1 MHTGGPQHHGLP
13 YPAGHEHE
21 FPATPVASHADPY
34 SMANDLDSA
43 NRKTRTKPIRNS
55 DGVLIRKDGRPDMRS
70 VSSANNLRKVH
81 AKKEAEKAEM
91 EGRTPTSGRSL
102 APANSSSLSDE
113 EEGDYMEMDGE
124 TDRGRSEGRNG
135 ASQEAETSES
145 LLRHRELMSRMFQ
158 ESSARS
164 SKGTAE
170 AWFPRVEGPP
180 LDVKREDQENKER
193 EARWRGMEDTTMRDT
208 EPAVSERDVSQR
220 PSEPIAS
227 REQTQP
233 REQTSVEATPNVA
246 VTTEP
251 AASEQPESEVEA
263 SAAASAPESA
273 ALSVAGEKDIA
284 AAKKDSTQLE
294 SRVTSEPAAAA
305 AAAAVAG
312 ESTTATPAAE

>member
-1 MHTGGPQHHGLP
+1 MG
-13 YPAGHEHE
+13 
-21 FPATPVASHADPY
+21 
-34 SMANDLDSA
+34 NDLDSA

-135 ASQEAETSES
+135 VSQEAETSES

-180 LDVKREDQENKER
+180 PDVKREEQENKER
-193 EARWRGMEDTTMRDT
+193 EARWRGIEDTTMRDT

-220 PSEPIAS
+220 PPEPPS
-227 REQTQP
+227 REQT
-233 REQTSVEATPNVA
+233 REQTREQASVEATPNVA
-246 VTTEP
+246 VTSEP

-263 SAAASAPESA
+263 SAAPSAPESA
-273 ALSVAGEKDIA
+273 ALSVAGDKDVA
-284 AAKKDSTQLE
+284 AGKKDSTQLE
-294 SRVTSEPAAAA
+294 SRVASESAAAGEPAAAA
-305 AAAAVAG
+305 AV
-312 ESTTATPAAE
+312 AAE

>member
-1 MHTGGPQHHGLP
+1 
-13 YPAGHEHE
+13 
-21 FPATPVASHADPY
+21 
-34 SMANDLDSA
+34 
-43 NRKTRTKPIRNS
+43 
-55 DGVLIRKDGRPDMRS
+55 
-70 VSSANNLRKVH
+70 
-81 AKKEAEKAEM
+81 
-91 EGRTPTSGRSL
+91 
-102 APANSSSLSDE
+102 
-113 EEGDYMEMDGE
+113 MEMDGE

-208 EPAVSERDVSQR
+208 EPAVSERGISQR
-220 PSEPIAS
+220 PSEPVAS

-246 VTTEP
+246 ATTEP
-251 AASEQPESEVEA
+251 AASEQPESEVDA
-263 SAAASAPESA
+263 SAVPSAPESA

-294 SRVTSEPAAAA
+294 SRVTSEPAAAPT
-305 AAAAVAG
+305 AG
-312 ESTTATPAAE
+312 ESTAATPAAAE